1 MMRPSDIS
9 RLVLLGAIWG
19 SSFLFMKV
27 ALDAFSPVQLVA
39 GRIVTGALTL
49 MALSKILK
57 VQLPREPRI
66 WWLLAFMGL
75 IANVVPFL
83 LIAWGQQ
90 YITSAMAS
98 ILNSTTPLFT
108 ATFAAIALAEE
119 RMNPLRALGVAIG
132 FVGVAVIVGVDAGG
146 SIGGQLLIVAA
157 AALYGVGFVF
167 SRRNLAGRGLS
178 PLALPAG
185 QLLVSSVIVIPLGVG
200 DSLAFRA
207 PVLGG
212 IEVAS
217 VLALGV
223 LGTGVAFYLYYRL
236 IEDVGATSASFV
248 TFLIPVFGVFLGWLV
263 LGERIGPNALLG
275 AGIVIGGITLAERA
289 RRDQGSSEEVSTTSN
304 ADPVTSPRV

>member
-1 MMRPSDIS
+1 MRPSDVA

-27 ALDAFSPVQLVA
+27 ALDSFSPMQLVA
-39 GRIVTGALTL
+39 GRIVAGALTL
-49 MALSKILK
+49 LALLKVLK
-57 VQLPREPRI
+57 VQLPREPRT
-66 WWLLAFMGL
+66 WWLLTFMGL
-75 IANVVPFL
+75 IANLVPFL

-108 ATFAAIALAEE
+108 VTFAAIALAEE

-132 FVGVAVIVGVDAGG
+132 FVGVVVIVGVDTGG

-167 SRRNLAGRGLS
+167 SRRTLAGRGLS

-185 QLLVSSVIVIPLGVG
+185 QLLVSSVVVIPLGVG
-200 DSLAFRA
+200 DALAFGA
-207 PVLGG
+207 PDLGG
-212 IEVAS
+212 IEVAC

-248 TFLIPVFGVFLGWLV
+248 TYLIPVFGVFLGWLV
-263 LGERIGPNALLG
+263 LGERIGPNTMLG
-275 AGIVIGGITLAERA
+275 AAIVIGGITLAERA